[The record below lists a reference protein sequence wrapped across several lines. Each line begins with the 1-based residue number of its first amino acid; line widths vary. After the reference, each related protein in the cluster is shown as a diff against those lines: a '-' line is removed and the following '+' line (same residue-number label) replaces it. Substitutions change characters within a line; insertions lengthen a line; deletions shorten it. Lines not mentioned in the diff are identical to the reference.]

1 MIDFSLQTVY
11 NKSKRGDFMSQ
22 SMINFRMDSDL
33 KKRMEETCKKMGLT
47 MTAAF
52 TMFATKVTNEQRI
65 PFEITA
71 DPFYSQA
78 NMEELETRV
87 HDIKTGKTTL
97 KEHELI
103 EV

>member
-1 MIDFSLQTVY
+1 
-11 NKSKRGDFMSQ
+11 MSQ
-22 SMINFRMDSDL
+22 SRINFRMDSEL
-33 KKRMEETCKKMGLT
+33 KKNMEETCKKMGLT

-71 DPFYSQA
+71 DSFYSRA
-78 NMEELETRV
+78 NMEELEKRV
-87 HDIKTGKTTL
+87 HDLKTGKATL
-97 KEHELI
+97 EEHELI